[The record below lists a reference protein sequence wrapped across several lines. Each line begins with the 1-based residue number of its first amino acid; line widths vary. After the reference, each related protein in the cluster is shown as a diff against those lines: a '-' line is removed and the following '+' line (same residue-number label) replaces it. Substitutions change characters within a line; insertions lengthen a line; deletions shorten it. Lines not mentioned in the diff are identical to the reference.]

1 MGTSTR
7 FTLDVNDAKE
17 IGKVVL
23 WTAASGAVAALIV
36 MVGEMEVKEGYV
48 LLVPVV
54 NVFLYAL
61 KAFLATKTQ

>member
-7 FTLDVNDAKE
+7 FTLNVEDAKA

-23 WTAASGAVAALIV
+23 WTAASGAVAALIT

-48 LLVPVV
+48 FLVPVV
-54 NVFLYAL
+54 NVLLYSL